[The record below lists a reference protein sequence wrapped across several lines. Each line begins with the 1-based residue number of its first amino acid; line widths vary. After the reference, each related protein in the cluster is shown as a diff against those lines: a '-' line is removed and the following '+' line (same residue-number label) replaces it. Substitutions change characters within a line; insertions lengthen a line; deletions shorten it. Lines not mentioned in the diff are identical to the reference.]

1 MEATQTRGS
10 SHVRLNTEGDG
21 WINLVVGPAL
31 VSSLESPTPTHPLEW
46 GSANYSLQATSGL
59 LPVFTNS
66 FIGKE
71 LHSFMDVPSTLL
83 WRLNGRVE

>member
-1 MEATQTRGS
+1 M
-10 SHVRLNTEGDG
+10 
-21 WINLVVGPAL
+21 NLVLGQAL

-71 LHSFMDVPSTLL
+71 PHSFMDVPSTLL
-83 WRLNGRVE
+83 WHRNDRAE

>member
-1 MEATQTRGS
+1 M
-10 SHVRLNTEGDG
+10 
-21 WINLVVGPAL
+21 NLVLGPAL

-59 LPVFTNS
+59 LPVFTNR

-71 LHSFMDVPSTLL
+71 PHSFMDVPSMLL
-83 WRLNGRVE
+83 GRLNGRAE